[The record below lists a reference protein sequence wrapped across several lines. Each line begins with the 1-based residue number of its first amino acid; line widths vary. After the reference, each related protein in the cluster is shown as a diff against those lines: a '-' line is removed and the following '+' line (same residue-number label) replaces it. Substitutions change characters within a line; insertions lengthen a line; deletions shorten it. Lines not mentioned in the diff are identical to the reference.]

1 MQADPVRRL
10 LTILL
15 LAPVAE
21 EGIFRLLIFGRLL
34 SAGMGFPGAAVL
46 SSLAL
51 DLSWKLDSGVYGF
64 LMGMVLAWDMTPVNI
79 ISTGWQLLCM
89 ERRIWQYWLFSGK
102 VKKGLP
108 APCIP
113 DKCLKTVVKGS

>member
-1 MQADPVRRL
+1 MNNGKRLLPQGWQIRILAVAGAALAGNFIMGALPWPGWMRSSYEAGAAAVQADPVRRL

-46 SSLAL
+46 SSLAFG
-51 DLSWKLDSGVYGF
+51 SIMETGF
-64 LMGMVLAWDMTPVNI
+64 RA
-79 ISTGWQLLCM
+79 STA
-89 ERRIWQYWLFSGK
+89 S
-102 VKKGLP
+102 
-108 APCIP
+108 
-113 DKCLKTVVKGS
+113 